1 MYMQAVHMF
10 DADPEPEFTI
20 GGHYD
25 DHLVRTTDGWRI
37 DAVTLTVTW
46 RRGNPDIM
54 RRARE
59 RSSTQ
64 EQP

>member
-1 MYMQAVHMF
+1 MF
-10 DADPEPEFTI
+10 TDDPDPEFTI

-25 DHLVRTTDGWRI
+25 DQLVRTPEGWRI

-46 RRGNPDIM
+46 RRGNADIM

-59 RSSTQ
+59 RSTR
-64 EQP
+64 EDRK